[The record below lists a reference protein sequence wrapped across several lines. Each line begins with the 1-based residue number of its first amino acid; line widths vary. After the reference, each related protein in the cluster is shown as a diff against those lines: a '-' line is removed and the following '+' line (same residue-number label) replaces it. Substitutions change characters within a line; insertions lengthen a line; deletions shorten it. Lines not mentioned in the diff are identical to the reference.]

1 MNTYIFFDFDK
12 VITARELYEVRTHRT
27 YECVNERE
35 SVSQLGGSHRIHT
48 LNIFFRLIVNQGGI
62 LHILSKNNASH
73 IKAVLK
79 HTNLI
84 HFFENNDGERCK
96 SYRIYDRNS
105 LGPYRDSKQYF
116 LKKILANIV
125 NYSRSILIDDQ
136 RSNLLKCPTN
146 TYEING
152 NNGMEEKHMH
162 KIIRIIQEMRVS
174 YLNIHNHR
182 HSQYYL

>member
-62 LHILSKNNASH
+62 LHILSKNHASH
-73 IKAVLK
+73 IKTVLK

-84 HFFENNDGERCK
+84 KQDPRLRIPGRSTNPTKPEFGSPEGEH
-96 SYRIYDRNS
+96 YLGS
-105 LGPYRDSKQYF
+105 LTPKY
-116 LKKILANIV
+116 
-125 NYSRSILIDDQ
+125 
-136 RSNLLKCPTN
+136 
-146 TYEING
+146 
-152 NNGMEEKHMH
+152 
-162 KIIRIIQEMRVS
+162 
-174 YLNIHNHR
+174 
-182 HSQYYL
+182 

>member
-12 VITARELYEVRTHRT
+12 VITKRELYEVRRQITN
-27 YECVNERE
+27 ECVNQDE
-35 SVSQLGGSHRIHT
+35 SVLQLGGIHRIHT